1 MQKLVVLKLDGDLS
15 HGVKVTLEIGA
26 EGDRASIEVQGY
38 LPSKPEIIADY
49 QLWRTTYRSLSN
61 FRITPVNIHV
71 GTSLNEHL
79 NKCRNLNK
87 KLSEQMNS
95 WLNCNSFRP
104 VKDKLLKQLALDDT
118 VRVLIKTSD
127 TWLRRLPWHLWD
139 FFEDYQ
145 KAEVALSAPEYEYV
159 PKPKTST
166 IGGQVKILAI
176 LGNSEGI
183 LIDKD
188 RELLEMLPDAQTT
201 FLVEPQRSQLNK
213 QLWERDWDILFFA
226 GHSESLE
233 DGKSGNIYINETDCL
248 TIEQL
253 KYGLKKAVNQGL
265 QLAIFNSCD
274 GLGLASQLEDLHIP
288 QIIVM
293 REPVQDLVAQEFLK
307 NFLKK
312 FSSGESLY
320 LAVRESREKLHGIE
334 DKYPCAVCLP
344 IICQNPAAIPPTWKD
359 LLKKPE
365 PRTGQP
371 QLNKYKTHS
380 YSKSLSFQQVLLLS
394 LAIAGLVMGVRW
406 LNILQKWELQAL
418 DHLMQ
423 LRPSERQDK
432 RILVI
437 TINEGDF
444 QLKEQQQRKG
454 SLSDLAL
461 MQLLE
466 KLDSYHPRAIGLD
479 IYRDFPVDAKYS
491 NLATRLRNSDRFYG
505 ICEVSEGEQ
514 KPGIAPPPEI
524 SLQRQGFSDFVV
536 DSDYFIRRHLIAME
550 PSSTSPCV
558 TPYALSARLAFH
570 YLQSQGINVNY
581 NQQGELQVGK
591 IAFKQLR
598 SHMGGYQQIDD
609 RGYQVLLNYRSSPS
623 LTQVAEQVSL
633 KDVLTGKV
641 NSSLIKNRIILIGVG
656 ASSARDH
663 FLTPLSEMPGVIIH
677 AQMVSQI
684 LSAVL
689 DGRPLLQVLPFWSE
703 VVWVLSWSC
712 VGGTIARCFQ
722 TIVPWGLT
730 TGAALMGLYGF
741 CYYLLIQGYWIPL
754 VPSVLALGMTGGSVV
769 VFRLQQ
775 INSNESI
782 KF

>member
-15 HGVKVTLEIGA
+15 QGVKVTLEIGA

-79 NKCRNLNK
+79 NNCHKLNK

-104 VKDKLLKQLALDDT
+104 VKEKLLKQLTLDDT

-145 KAEVALSAPEYEYV
+145 KAEVALSAPEYEYL

-166 IGGQVKILAI
+166 IAGQVKILAI

-188 RELLEMLPDAQTT
+188 RELLEMLPDAETT
-201 FLVEPQRSQLNK
+201 FLLEPQRSELNK
-213 QLWERDWDILFFA
+213 QLWEQDWDILFFA

-233 DGKSGNIYINETDCL
+233 DGKSGNIYINETDSL

-253 KYGLKKAVNQGL
+253 RYGLKKAVSQGL

-307 NFLKK
+307 NFLQK

-344 IICQNPAAIPPTWKD
+344 IICQNPAAIPPTWKG

-365 PRTGQP
+365 PRTGQS
-371 QLNKYKTHS
+371 QLNKYKTRP
-380 YSKSLSFQQVLLLS
+380 YSKPLSFQQVLLLS
-394 LAIAGLVMGVRW
+394 LAITSLVMGVRW
-406 LNILQKWELQAL
+406 LKILQKWELQAL

-444 QLKEQQQRKG
+444 QLKQQQQRKG

-479 IYRDFPVDAKYS
+479 IYRDFPVDAKYR

-524 SLQRQGFSDFVV
+524 PLQRQGFSDFVV

-581 NQQGELQVGK
+581 TQQGELQVGK
-591 IAFKQLR
+591 IVFKQLR

-641 NSSLIKNRIILIGVG
+641 NSSLIKNRIILIGVS

-689 DGRPLLQVLPFWSE
+689 DGRPLLQVLPFWNE
-703 VVWVLSWSC
+703 VVWVLSWSF
-712 VGGTIARCFQ
+712 VGGTIARYFQ
-722 TIVPWGLT
+722 TIVLWGLT
-730 TGAALMGLYGF
+730 TGAGLMGLYGF

-775 INSNESI
+775 INSNDSI
-782 KF
+782 KL